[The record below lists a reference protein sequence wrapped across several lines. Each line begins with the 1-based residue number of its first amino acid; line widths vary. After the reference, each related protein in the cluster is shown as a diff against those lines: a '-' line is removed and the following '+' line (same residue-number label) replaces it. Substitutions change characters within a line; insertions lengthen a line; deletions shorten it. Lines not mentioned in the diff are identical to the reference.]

1 MFLFDC
7 SLLIKSINYMRCQS
21 SLIDVYCGKSITVTL
36 KDQSIK
42 KGSVLNITLLIL
54 SGELIF
60 LLPYVLARVFRP
72 TFLEVFNLNNLQ
84 LGSLFSVYGL
94 IALLSYVYGGVISD
108 KFQPKKLMASSLFFT
123 SFGGVVMASYPSYF
137 VLKILYGYWG
147 FTTVFLFWG
156 AMIKA
161 TRVWGGT
168 NNQGQAFG
176 LLDGGRGLVAASM
189 GSLGVI
195 IFSAFLT
202 NDIELASLIARKEA
216 FRYVILFSSFM
227 VFLIGLLV
235 LFFMKSNPTEDLIT
249 SRSSSSYTDI
259 KTVLKIPSVWLIMTI
274 IISAY
279 IGYKVT
285 DIYSLYAADVM
296 LFDQIQA
303 ANIGSLQLYLRP
315 LVCITIAMSADK
327 SSYIYF
333 IIIGFITM
341 LIGSTIFAFG
351 IVQSHMNLVFYLSL
365 ITVATGTYAVRALYF
380 SIMQE
385 GRIPLVMTGTA
396 VGLISVVGYTP
407 DIFATPI
414 FGYFLDKYPG
424 LPGHQYVFSILA
436 VVAILGLLA
445 SIKFAKL
452 TRH

>member
-1 MFLFDC
+1 
-7 SLLIKSINYMRCQS
+7 
-21 SLIDVYCGKSITVTL
+21 L
-36 KDQSIK
+36 KDQQIK
-42 KGSVLNITLLIL
+42 KGSPLSITLLIL

-60 LLPYVLARVFRP
+60 LLPYVLARIFRP

-84 LGSLFSVYGL
+84 LGSLFSVYGI

-108 KFQPKKLMASSLFFT
+108 KFQPKKLIAYSLFFT
-123 SFGGVVMASYPSYF
+123 SFGGIVLASYPSYF
-137 VLKILYGYWG
+137 VMQILYGYWG

-168 NNQGQAFG
+168 DNQGQAFG
-176 LLDGGRGLVAASM
+176 FLDAGRGLVAASM
-189 GSLGVI
+189 GSLGVL
-195 IFSAFLT
+195 IFSMFLT
-202 NDIELASLIARKEA
+202 NDIELSSLIERKEA

-227 VFLIGLLV
+227 VFLTGFLV
-235 LFFMKSNPTEDLIT
+235 LFFMDSNQKDEKDYVVSTN
-249 SRSSSSYTDI
+249 SFSNI
-259 KTVLKIPSVWLIMTI
+259 KTVLKIESVWLIMII

-285 DIYSLYAADVM
+285 DIYSLYASDVM
-296 LFDQIQA
+296 LFDQIEA
-303 ANIGSLQLYLRP
+303 ANVSSLQLYLRP
-315 LVCITIAMSADK
+315 LVCILIALLADK

-333 IIIGFITM
+333 IIIGFLTM

-351 IVQSHMNLVFYLSL
+351 IVQLNMNFIFYLSL
-365 ITVATGTYAVRALYF
+365 VVVATGTYAIRALYF

-385 GRIPLVMTGTA
+385 GRIPLVLTGTA

-424 LPGHQYVFSILA
+424 ILGHQYVFTILA
-436 VVAILGLLA
+436 IFSILGLFA
-445 SIKFAKL
+445 SIKFAKI
-452 TRH
+452 TRN